1 MAELSSL
8 TLESQN
14 VKQKCQH
21 GWFMVRTLYALQKG
35 TLLCSQVALSIA
47 THISVLLL
55 SLCFLKKG
63 GGVIFVYV
71 CGHRLARANCTTCV
85 QEPAAASRGHW
96 ILWN

>member
-21 GWFMVRTLYALQKG
+21 GWFMVRPLYALQKG

-63 GGVIFVYV
+63 GGYL
-71 CGHRLARANCTTCV
+71 CLCV
-85 QEPAAASRGHW
+85 W
-96 ILWN
+96 T